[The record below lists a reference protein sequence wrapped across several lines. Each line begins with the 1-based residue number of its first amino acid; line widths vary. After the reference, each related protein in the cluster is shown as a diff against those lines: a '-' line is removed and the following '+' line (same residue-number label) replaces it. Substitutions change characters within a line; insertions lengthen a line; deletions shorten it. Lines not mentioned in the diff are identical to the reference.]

1 MSTGS
6 EDDYCA
12 VHLIN
17 EGVVVE
23 GRSVKVQFQ
32 GTRST
37 VRYYICKLDSGP
49 FVRCKLI
56 L

>member
-1 MSTGS
+1 MSTGY

-17 EGVVVE
+17 EGVEVE
-23 GRSVKVQFQ
+23 DRSVKVQFQ

-37 VRYYICKLDSGP
+37 VSHYMCKLDDRP

-56 L
+56 S